1 MKSLTIYNCTN
12 FNITDSVSILEETK
26 TDNTNENAGSISPN
40 GSSLII
46 SSKTFLLFSCV
57 YNVKVKH
64 DILAWINGA
73 YQPAPIYKEA
83 NSFPA
88 FFCNDNNLLIIVA
101 PTPIA
106 KGFTEA
112 LKATYPDKVN
122 ISGPLN
128 FDFNKIKTF
137 EKHAKG
143 LYFAVDEDT
152 ITSKHFFGTGVET
165 DDEAADAI
173 DNEKATYLIANI
185 DVLGKSRTIGFSK
198 KGALVLYSKPS
209 DIDKERP
216 YLELAIETLLTTQS
230 LK

>member
-1 MKSLTIYNCTN
+1 MATRPLLETMEVSR
-12 FNITDSVSILEETK
+12 ITK
-26 TDNTNENAGSISPN
+26 KHP
-40 GSSLII
+40 
-46 SSKTFLLFSCV
+46 LLQQGM
-57 YNVKVKH
+57 KVK
-64 DILAWINGA
+64 
-73 YQPAPIYKEA
+73 Q
-83 NSFPA
+83 S
-88 FFCNDNNLLIIVA
+88 
-101 PTPIA
+101 
-106 KGFTEA
+106 
-112 LKATYPDKVN
+112 
-122 ISGPLN
+122 
-128 FDFNKIKTF
+128 F